1 MKRLL
6 LAVALAGT
14 CASAAIAAPPP
25 KSATGEERVDALIV
39 YGNDPCPRDSG
50 DEIVICVRKHESE
63 RYRIP
68 PNLRDDPNAPANQA
82 WANKA
87 ESLEYVGR
95 TGINSCSAS
104 GPGGFTGC
112 LAQMIHQAHAERGE
126 TDVNMTRLIEEA
138 REQRNATIS
147 QEATE
152 GSQAP
157 QQPITPPK

>member
-1 MKRLL
+1 MKPFL
-6 LAVALAGT
+6 LAAVLAGT
-14 CASAAIAAPPP
+14 IASAATAAPPP

-39 YGNDPCPRDSG
+39 YGNDPCPRSSG
-50 DEIVICVRKHESE
+50 DEIVVCVRRHESE

-82 WANKA
+82 WANRA

-95 TGINSCSAS
+95 TGTGSCSTN
-104 GPGGFTGC
+104 GPGGWTGC
-112 LAQMIHQAHAERGE
+112 LSQLIHQAHEERGE

-138 REQRNATIS
+138 REERNATIAS
-147 QEATE
+147 EAAA
-152 GSQAP
+152 GSQQQ